1 MRSGNARIAW
11 EGRGIRGPGHRR
23 KETAGEY
30 ASRTPGCVYLSM
42 PGGLPYRR
50 LTFTLRDPRA
60 PGLLEVR
67 GFCLPAKVG
76 HPVREGDATTRDES
90 EGNAMHDY
98 HQPKCPDRA
107 RFSTAMAT
115 TNGRG
120 ANAAAQ
126 GPTGSLESEPP
137 KSIADRWGL
146 PQGRH

>member
-1 MRSGNARIAW
+1 M
-11 EGRGIRGPGHRR
+11 
-23 KETAGEY
+23 
-30 ASRTPGCVYLSM
+30 SRCVYLSV

-98 HQPKCPDRA
+98 HPPKCPDRA

-120 ANAAAQ
+120 AHAAAQ
-126 GPTGSLESEPP
+126 EPTGSPESEPP
-137 KSIADRWGL
+137 NSIANRWGL
-146 PQGRH
+146 PQGGHRPLCSEQIS